1 MHLFSLKGLVVIE
14 VLTAYPSFAINLVKS
29 MTLLFPQL
37 VKWEEKRDTK
47 KASSSVNHDVKK
59 GAIIQQ
65 FERLRAGSNCS
76 S

>member
-1 MHLFSLKGLVVIE
+1 
-14 VLTAYPSFAINLVKS
+14 

-47 KASSSVNHDVKK
+47 KASSQVNHDVKK

-65 FERLRAGSNCS
+65 FERLRAGSNCGS
-76 S
+76 